1 MDITEEIFKNKRYR
15 KLVDQLSNETLELVA
30 NDHLRALKEAHRG
43 IQKEEPYKINDLEY
57 LEALSNEMQK
67 MARIILGERAKRIY

>member
-1 MDITEEIFKNKRYR
+1 MDITEEIFKNDRYR

-30 NDHLRALKEAHRG
+30 NDHLRALKEAHSG
-43 IQKEEPYKINDLEY
+43 IQKEEPDKINDLEY

-67 MARIILGERAKRIY
+67 LAQRVLDERAKK